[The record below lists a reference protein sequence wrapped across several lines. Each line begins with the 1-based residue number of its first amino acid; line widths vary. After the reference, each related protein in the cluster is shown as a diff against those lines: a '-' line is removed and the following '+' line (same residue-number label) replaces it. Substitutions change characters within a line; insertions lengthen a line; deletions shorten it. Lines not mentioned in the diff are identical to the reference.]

1 MEGYQAIPAFP
12 VVERL
17 DPSYPSAP
25 AGQSEPAAGLP
36 DFRELMT
43 LILLSSM
50 SSSFGGGASGATA
63 GGMNMN
69 ALLAPLMLTLMEK
82 LMAQQMES
90 DSPLEMYTPRN
101 TPQGMPIEG
110 RLTQNSHS
118 GHVALDFGAPVGTPV
133 QATMDGRVV
142 YAGWNDQGYG
152 NLVIIENGPYRI
164 YLAHLSEIP
173 VQVGQQVRA
182 GEVVGLSGNTGNS
195 TGPHLH
201 YEVRLNGKQI
211 NPAKFTL
218 P

>member
-1 MEGYQAIPAFP
+1 
-12 VVERL
+12 
-17 DPSYPSAP
+17 
-25 AGQSEPAAGLP
+25 LP

-50 SSSFGGGASGATA
+50 SGSFGGSASGSGASGMS
-63 GGMNMN
+63 MNN
-69 ALLAPLMLTLMEK
+69 LLAPLMITLLEK
-82 LMAQQMES
+82 LMAQQVES
-90 DSPLEMYTPRN
+90 ASTEEMATPVN

-110 RLTQNSHS
+110 HLTQNSHS

-133 QATMDGRVV
+133 QATMDGEVV

-152 NLVIIENGPYRI
+152 NLVIIENGPYRV
-164 YLAHLSEIP
+164 YFAHLSEIP
-173 VQVGQQVRA
+173 VRVGQRVRA
-182 GEVVGLSGNTGNS
+182 GEVIALSGNTGNS

-201 YEVRLNGKQI
+201 YEVRLNGRQV